1 MQEDLQTTTGEEE
14 ITLNS
19 EETATW
25 EKENQE
31 ANKVFTLEEVEAM
44 RKEMMS
50 NSEKWVQKV
59 ISEKKTFEK
68 ALKESWKVW
77 ANPSYLVDLFEEDPK
92 VAQIIL
98 DEFFDWKSIEEYKED
113 IEYEEDYAD
122 PKVMQSKIKK
132 EAEKIAQNNLIES
145 QKKEFI
151 SKLKMTD
158 EEKESF
164 EEAFEELKQLKSF
177 TTKDLTKQFEKAYR
191 LSNDNEEA
199 LQKLKNQET
208 IAKTMWTWEGK
219 TSKSW
224 WPKKNTAQDEVASF
238 LKLHKII

>member
-1 MQEDLQTTTGEEE
+1 MQEDLQTTNGEEE
-14 ITLNS
+14 TLHS
-19 EETATW
+19 EEIVAW
-25 EKENQE
+25 EEENQD
-31 ANKVFTLEEVEAM
+31 AKKVFTLEEVEAM
-44 RKEMMS
+44 RKEMMG

-77 ANPSYLVDLFEEDPK
+77 ANPSHLVDLFEEDPR

-113 IEYEEDYAD
+113 IEYKEDYAD

-145 QKKEFI
+145 QKKDFI

-208 IAKTMWTWEGK
+208 IAKTMWTWEWRWTDGQK
-219 TSKSW
+219 
-224 WPKKNTAQDEVASF
+224 PKKVDNPFDDIFKKYNTN
-238 LKLHKII
+238 

>member
-1 MQEDLQTTTGEEE
+1 MEDLQTTTGEAEELHSEE
-14 ITLNS
+14 IVAW
-19 EETATW
+19 EE
-25 EKENQE
+25 ENQD
-31 ANKVFTLEEVEAM
+31 AKKVFTLEEVEAM
-44 RKEMMS
+44 KKEMMG

-77 ANPSYLVDLFEEDPK
+77 ANPSHLIDLFEEDPK

-113 IEYEEDYAD
+113 IEYTEDYAD

-219 TSKSW
+219 SSKSW
-224 WPKKNTAQDEVASF
+224 WPKKDSVQDEVNRF